1 MPERVL
7 YESHPAMFAGNPI
20 LFILSILLCFAYGIG
35 VIVLIVW
42 WLRCRGEKLI
52 ITDER
57 IIKREGILGR
67 HENIVYH
74 SDVRNIQ
81 IRQGLF
87 QRMFGVGSVGIATSG
102 IAGVEIEI
110 KAISNPVK
118 VRNLID
124 EQRRITGR

>member
-1 MPERVL
+1 MSEQVL
-7 YESHPAMFAGNPI
+7 YESHPSMFAGNPI
-20 LFILSILLCFAYGIG
+20 LFILSILLCFAYGVG
-35 VIVLIVW
+35 VIILVIW

-57 IIKREGILGR
+57 IIKKEGILGR
-67 HENIVYH
+67 RENIIYH

-81 IRQGLF
+81 VKQGLL
-87 QRMFGVGSVGIATSG
+87 QRMFGVGSIGIATSG

-110 KAISNPVK
+110 NAIPNLMK

-124 EQRRITGR
+124 EQRRIMDR